1 MVLYAGSIKARTVK
15 PSGVNEEKSR
25 TSLDMPVVFKILL
38 HRHKEGNSHSPEQR
52 GKIARMF

>member
-1 MVLYAGSIKARTVK
+1 MAQTD
-15 PSGVNEEKSR
+15 EKSC

-38 HRHKEGNSHSPEQR
+38 HRLNEGNSHSPEQR